1 MAGRK
6 WSLAPDDRFL
16 SAPLPPGPTMGKEC
30 AKVKFES
37 NEEFDL
43 HVHKCFGRIFELLT
57 KADAVI
63 KDGAEKEESEGNY
76 GTMSELRD
84 WVEEIILQCHLA
96 WQYHRLS
103 KGPMRAN
110 TWQQM
115 ESSTD
120 GDKSSD

>member
-1 MAGRK
+1 M
-6 WSLAPDDRFL
+6 
-16 SAPLPPGPTMGKEC
+16 
-30 AKVKFES
+30 KFS
-37 NEEFDL
+37 STEEFDL

-76 GTMSELRD
+76 GAMCELRD

-103 KGPMRAN
+103 KGPTRTD
-110 TWQQM
+110 TWQQV
-115 ESSTD
+115 EKSQD
-120 GDKSSD
+120 GDKSAE